1 MAKPEGAP
9 PRALMTQI
17 IAGQLLS
24 RCVSLVAELAIADH
38 LKNGPQG
45 ARLLAAATQTD
56 PDALYRVLRMLA
68 SLGIFLEL
76 PDRQFQ
82 NSALSETLR
91 SDAPDSLRHFA
102 RWFGTAFHCGI
113 VADLDYSVQTGKPTF
128 IKHQPETT
136 AFEVLSQDQ
145 EAQQIFNDA
154 MSGLSLADGAALV
167 QSYDFSR
174 FARVIDVGGGHGTLA
189 VMIARAAPETK
200 VRVLD
205 LPHIIDGTTK
215 RIDKEGLEHRI
226 EAIAGSFLE
235 KVPGPVDLCILKRV
249 IHDWD
254 DDISR
259 RILTHCRNSL
269 ENGGRVLVCE
279 MLITPGPES
288 IAARLFDI
296 EMLAGPGGRE
306 RTEGEFAQLLAA
318 AGLKLNRVI
327 ETPMPI
333 RLLEAV
339 KA

>member
-9 PRALMTQI
+9 PRAVMSQI
-17 IAGQLLS
+17 ITGQLLS

-45 ARLLAAATQTD
+45 APWLAATTGTN

-68 SLGIFLEL
+68 SLGIFSEL
-76 PDRQFQ
+76 PNRQFQ
-82 NSALSETLR
+82 NSALSEILC
-91 SDAPDSLRHFA
+91 SDAPDSLRDLA

-113 VADLDYSVQTGKPTF
+113 VADLDYSVQTGNPTF
-128 IKHQPETT
+128 IKHQPEKT

-145 EAQQIFNDA
+145 EAQRIFNDA
-154 MSGLSLADGAALV
+154 MTGLSLADGSALV

-189 VMIARAAPETK
+189 VMIARAAPQAK

-205 LPHIIDGTTK
+205 LAHVIDGAKK
-215 RIDKEGLEHRI
+215 RIEKEGLEDRI
-226 EAIAGSFLE
+226 EAIAGSFLD
-235 KVPGPVDLCILKRV
+235 KIPAPADLCTLKRV

-259 RILTHCRNSL
+259 RILTNCRNAL
-269 ENGGRVLVCE
+269 EDGGRVLVCE
-279 MLITPGPES
+279 TLITPGPES
-288 IAARLFDI
+288 IAANLFDI
-296 EMLAGPGGRE
+296 EMLVGPGGRE
-306 RTEGEFAQLLAA
+306 RTEPEFAQLFAA

-327 ETPMPI
+327 ETSMPI
-333 RLLEAV
+333 RLLEGV